1 MSYAMRQTLHMPFQ
15 AALDHTIACL
25 KHEGFGVLT
34 NLDLQAIMKAKLGE
48 DRLPYHILGACNP
61 RMAHK
66 VLFCGGVCRES
77 RWN

>member
-34 NLDLQAIMKAKLGE
+34 NLDLQASSLLRFIPHQDLTRTICT
-48 DRLPYHILGACNP
+48 DRGL
-61 RMAHK
+61 RQ
-66 VLFCGGVCRES
+66 S
-77 RWN
+77 